1 MIRSSE
7 QLVYSRAAAARIL
20 GVPVEQ
26 IRRVE
31 VWPRVVLV
39 VPHKGYGLRPRFVSQ
54 RVFKENFVEFRRQSA
69 KDLLVIAQRGSQFT
83 VLNPGNDHQYQVVV
97 GTASVKCECEDYKN
111 QVHYLGRGCCKHC
124 YRVLFHLGFQT
135 LKDYVNSKAAERLR
149 VVLNSG

>member
-31 VWPRVVLV
+31 VWPFVVLV
-39 VPHKGYGLRPRFVSQ
+39 IPHRGFGLRPRFVSK

-69 KDLLVIAQRGSQFT
+69 KDLLVITQRGSEFT
-83 VLNPGNDHQYQVVV
+83 VLNPANSNQYTVTV
-97 GTASVKCECEDYKN
+97 GTSSIKCTCEDYHN
-111 QVHYLGRGCCKHC
+111 QLRFLGRGCCKHC

>member
-31 VWPRVVLV
+31 VWPFVVLV
-39 VPHKGYGLRPRFVSQ
+39 IPHRGFGLRPRFVSKQ
-54 RVFKENFVEFRRQSA
+54 TFKVHFVEFRREA
-69 KDLLVIAQRGSQFT
+69 ARNLLVVAQSGAEFT
-83 VLNPGNDHQYQVVV
+83 VLNPANSNQYQVVV
-97 GTASVKCECEDYKN
+97 GTSGIKCGCEDYHN
-111 QVHYLGRGCCKHC
+111 QLRFLGRGCCKHC

>member
-31 VWPRVVLV
+31 VWPFVVLV
-39 VPHKGYGLRPRFVSQ
+39 IPHRGFGLRPRFVSK

-69 KDLLVIAQRGSQFT
+69 KDLLVIAQRGSEFT
-83 VLNPGNDHQYQVVV
+83 VLNPANSNQYTVTV
-97 GTASVKCECEDYKN
+97 GTSSIKCTCEDYHN
-111 QVHYLGRGCCKHC
+111 QLRFLGRGCCKHC

-149 VVLNSG
+149 VLLNSG

>member
-7 QLVYSRAAAARIL
+7 QLLYSRAAAARIL

-54 RVFKENFVEFRRQSA
+54 RVFKEHFVEFRREA
-69 KDLLVIAQRGSQFT
+69 ARNLLVAAQSGAEFT
-83 VLNPGNDHQYQVVV
+83 VLNPSNGHQYKVVV

-111 QVHYLGRGCCKHC
+111 QIHYLGRGCCKHC

-149 VVLNSG
+149 VLLNSG

>member
-7 QLVYSRAAAARIL
+7 QLVYSRAAAARVL

-31 VWPRVVLV
+31 VWPFVVLV
-39 VPHKGYGLRPRFVSQ
+39 IPHKGFGLRPRFVSKQ
-54 RVFKENFVEFRRQSA
+54 TFRTHFVEFRRQSA
-69 KDLLVIAQRGSQFT
+69 RDLLVITQRGSEFT
-83 VLNPGNDHQYQVVV
+83 VLNPANSNQYQVVV
-97 GTASVKCECEDYKN
+97 GTSGIKCGCEDYHN
-111 QVHYLGRGCCKHC
+111 QLRFLGRGCCKHC

>member
-31 VWPRVVLV
+31 VWPFVVLV
-39 VPHKGYGLRPRFVSQ
+39 IPHRGFGLRPRFVSKQ
-54 RVFKENFVEFRRQSA
+54 TFRTHFVEFRRQSA
-69 KDLLVIAQRGSQFT
+69 KDLLVITQRGSEFT
-83 VLNPGNDHQYQVVV
+83 VLNPANSNQYTVTV
-97 GTASVKCECEDYKN
+97 GTSSIKCTCEDYHN
-111 QVHYLGRGCCKHC
+111 QLRFLGRGCCKHC

>member
-7 QLVYSRAAAARIL
+7 QLVYSRAAAARIW
-20 GVPVEQ
+20 GIPVEQ

-39 VPHKGYGLRPRFVSQ
+39 IPHRGFGLRPRFVSKQ
-54 RVFKENFVEFRRQSA
+54 TFKVHFVEFRREA
-69 KDLLVIAQRGSQFT
+69 ARNLLVVAQSGAEFT
-83 VLNPGNDHQYQVVV
+83 VLNPTNSNQYRVVV
-97 GTASVKCECEDYKN
+97 GTASVKCECEDHKN
-111 QVHYLGRGCCKHC
+111 QIHYLGRGCCKHC

>member
-7 QLVYSRAAAARIL
+7 QLLYSRAAAARIL

-31 VWPRVVLV
+31 VWPFVVLV
-39 VPHKGYGLRPRFVSQ
+39 IPHRGFGLRPRFVSK

-69 KDLLVIAQRGSQFT
+69 RDLLVIDQRGSQFT

-97 GTASVKCECEDYKN
+97 GTSSIKCGCEDYKN

>member
-7 QLVYSRAAAARIL
+7 QLVYSRAAAARIW
-20 GVPVEQ
+20 GIPVEQ

-31 VWPRVVLV
+31 VWPFVVLV
-39 VPHKGYGLRPRFVSQ
+39 IPHRGFGLRPRFVSKQ
-54 RVFKENFVEFRRQSA
+54 TFRTHFVEFRRQSA
-69 KDLLVIAQRGSQFT
+69 RDLLVITQRGSEFT
-83 VLNPGNDHQYQVVV
+83 VLNPANSNQYQVVV
-97 GTASVKCECEDYKN
+97 GTSGIKCGCEDYHN
-111 QVHYLGRGCCKHC
+111 QLRFLGRGCCKHC

>member
-31 VWPRVVLV
+31 VWPFVVLV
-39 VPHKGYGLRPRFVSQ
+39 IPQRGFGLRPRFVSKQ
-54 RVFKENFVEFRRQSA
+54 TFRTHFVEFRRQSA
-69 KDLLVIAQRGSQFT
+69 KDLLVITQRGSEFT
-83 VLNPGNDHQYQVVV
+83 VLNPANSNQYTVTV
-97 GTASVKCECEDYKN
+97 GTSSIKCTCEDYHN
-111 QVHYLGRGCCKHC
+111 QLRFLGRGCCKHC

-135 LKDYVNSKAAERLR
+135 LKDYVNSKAADRLR

>member
-31 VWPRVVLV
+31 VWPFVVLV
-39 VPHKGYGLRPRFVSQ
+39 IPHRGFGLRPRFVSKQ
-54 RVFKENFVEFRRQSA
+54 TFRTHFVEFRRQSA
-69 KDLLVIAQRGSQFT
+69 RDLLVITQRGSEFT
-83 VLNPGNDHQYQVVV
+83 VLNPANSNQYQVVV
-97 GTASVKCECEDYKN
+97 GTSGIKCGCEDYHN
-111 QVHYLGRGCCKHC
+111 QLRFLGRGCCKHC

>member
-7 QLVYSRAAAARIL
+7 QLLYSRAAAARIL

-39 VPHKGYGLRPRFVSQ
+39 IPHRGFGLRPRFVSKQ
-54 RVFKENFVEFRRQSA
+54 TFRTHFVEFRRQSA
-69 KDLLVIAQRGSQFT
+69 KDLLVIAQRGSEFT

-97 GTASVKCECEDYKN
+97 GTTSVKCECEDYKN
-111 QVHYLGRGCCKHC
+111 QINFLGKACCKHA
-124 YRVLFHLGFQT
+124 YRVLFHLGFKS
-135 LKDYVNSKAAERLR
+135 LAEYVNSQAAQRLR

>member
-39 VPHKGYGLRPRFVSQ
+39 IPHRGFGLRPRFVSKQ
-54 RVFKENFVEFRRQSA
+54 TFKVHFVEFRREA
-69 KDLLVIAQRGSQFT
+69 ARNLLVVAQSGAEFT
-83 VLNPGNDHQYQVVV
+83 VLNPANSNQYQVVV
-97 GTASVKCECEDYKN
+97 GTSGIKCGCEDYHN
-111 QVHYLGRGCCKHC
+111 QLRFLGRGCCKHC

>member
-7 QLVYSRAAAARIL
+7 QLVYSRAAAARIW
-20 GVPVEQ
+20 GIPVEQ

-39 VPHKGYGLRPRFVSQ
+39 IPHRGFGLRPRFVSKQ
-54 RVFKENFVEFRRQSA
+54 TFKVHFVEFRREA
-69 KDLLVIAQRGSQFT
+69 ARNLLVVAQSGAEFT
-83 VLNPGNDHQYQVVV
+83 VLNPTNSNQYRVVV
-97 GTASVKCECEDYKN
+97 GTASVKCECEDHKN
-111 QVHYLGRGCCKHC
+111 QIHYLGRGCCKHC

-149 VVLNSG
+149 IVLNSG

>member
-7 QLVYSRAAAARIL
+7 QLVYSRAAAARIW
-20 GVPVEQ
+20 GIPVEQ

-39 VPHKGYGLRPRFVSQ
+39 IPHRGFGLRPRFVSKQ
-54 RVFKENFVEFRRQSA
+54 TFKVHFVEFRREA
-69 KDLLVIAQRGSQFT
+69 ARNLLVVAQSGAEFT
-83 VLNPGNDHQYQVVV
+83 VLNPANSNQYQVVV
-97 GTASVKCECEDYKN
+97 GTSGIKCGCEDYHN
-111 QVHYLGRGCCKHC
+111 QLRFLGRGCCKHC

>member
-31 VWPRVVLV
+31 VWPFVVLV
-39 VPHKGYGLRPRFVSQ
+39 IPHKGFGLRPRFVSKQ
-54 RVFKENFVEFRRQSA
+54 TFRTHFVEFRRQSA
-69 KDLLVIAQRGSQFT
+69 RDLLVITQRGSEFT
-83 VLNPGNDHQYQVVV
+83 VLNPANSNQYQVVV
-97 GTASVKCECEDYKN
+97 GTSGIKCGCEDYHN
-111 QVHYLGRGCCKHC
+111 QLRFLGRGCCKHC